1 VPTVKKLADEE
12 LARQQKLGAQSCR
25 GLLGSPDLGI
35 LGGDRHAKRVFD
47 EVLAREKEMS
57 GAWAVF
63 YHSYNTPAIV
73 YEVQAAVARVLFR
86 FSARHGTLPRILMKP
101 FAKIPDAAA
110 AVKTFPTWSDNDH
123 NQQWKSVGISC
134 TTSCVSTDSE
144 PLATP
149 TQAFLR
155 GYQGAPDINVQGKLE
170 NLLQDCG
177 WPRQR

>member
-63 YHSYNTPAIV
+63 YHSYNTPAWD
-73 YEVQAAVARVLFR
+73 A
-86 FSARHGTLPRILMKP
+86 SAYFDETLCKDPRRGSSRED
-101 FAKIPDAAA
+101 IPDL
-110 AVKTFPTWSDNDH
+110 V
-123 NQQWKSVGISC
+123 
-134 TTSCVSTDSE
+134 
-144 PLATP
+144 
-149 TQAFLR
+149 
-155 GYQGAPDINVQGKLE
+155 
-170 NLLQDCG
+170 
-177 WPRQR
+177 RQ